1 MKEQIHP
8 KNKEVTITCTCGAEI
23 HTLST
28 MGKDF
33 HIELCSK
40 CHPFFTGKQRL
51 VDSTGRVER
60 FQKRYQKFNSTKTSP
75 KEASKAKP
83 EENTEEANTENQ

>member
-1 MKEQIHP
+1 MKDKIHP
-8 KNKEVTITCTCGAEI
+8 KSADVTITCACGAVI
-23 HTLST
+23 KTTST

-33 HIELCSK
+33 SVELCSK

-60 FQKRYQKFNSTKTSP
+60 FQKRYEKFQAKKGAA
-75 KEASKAKP
+75 KETAD
-83 EENTEEANTENQ
+83 NQ